1 PALKEATPSIPR
13 FLIDV
18 ASLAKCRLS
27 LLISLPGTP
36 PDLQTFLFTLYYS
49 WTFITGILLCPLFSP
64 CYSMLDL
71 LVYQTLMYI
80 EEFDSNQKTFISD
93 LEEYIKELHS
103 IADEVDNFHR
113 KAVITNVVG
122 SSVGIAGGVATIAGL
137 ILSPFTL
144 GASLA
149 ITGIGV
155 AAAAA
160 GGVTS
165 AAASIADNVHIKN
178 QCEKAEVIIKKIIE
192 LIDEIK
198 SLLGLNDV
206 DLGRLGGRGLY
217 TAGNVARLIHLS
229 KLSATAAQGVKLAA
243 RSTRIA
249 GAVSGVFAVLF
260 IGVDIAYVVKGAQEL
275 ADGAKTKEAEK
286 IREVVKELDGTLCMM
301 HSKAEEFKNCKIVL
315 DCRIQSAFLQENP

>member
-1 PALKEATPSIPR
+1 
-13 FLIDV
+13 
-18 ASLAKCRLS
+18 RLS

-36 PDLQTFLFTLYYS
+36 PDLQTFLFTLYY
-49 WTFITGILLCPLFSP
+49 
-64 CYSMLDL
+64 
-71 LVYQTLMYI
+71 
-80 EEFDSNQKTFISD
+80 NQKKFIID
-93 LEEYIKELHS
+93 LAAYITELRS
-103 IADEVDNFHR
+103 IADEMDNFHR

-137 ILSPFTL
+137 LLSPFTL

-155 AAAAA
+155 GAAAA

-165 AAASIADNVHIKN
+165 AAASIA
-178 QCEKAEVIIKKIIE
+178 EVIIKKAKEGEEKMQDILSKINV
-192 LIDEIK
+192 LIAEMK
-198 SLLGLNDV
+198 SLLGLKDV
-206 DLGRLGGRGLY
+206 DLGSLGGRGLY

-249 GAVSGVFAVLF
+249 AAVSGVFAVLF
-260 IGVDIAYVVKGAQEL
+260 LGVDIVFVVKGAKEL

-286 IREVVKELDGTLCMM
+286 IREVVKELDGTL
-301 HSKAEEFKNCKIVL
+301 SVKQTAAIPQFFKKSLHMAVVPILGPQVPL
-315 DCRIQSAFLQENP
+315 TQG